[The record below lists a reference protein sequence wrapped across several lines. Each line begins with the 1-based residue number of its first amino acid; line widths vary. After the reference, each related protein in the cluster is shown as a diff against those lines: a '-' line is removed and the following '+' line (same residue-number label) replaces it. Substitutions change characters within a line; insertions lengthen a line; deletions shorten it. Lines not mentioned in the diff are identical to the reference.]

1 VIARLDC
8 GLMAKLMGSETASA
22 PLGIVKD
29 VFPLN
34 VTVCSVLGWIALTP
48 AAPWS
53 GRATVTAVMGRSFSP
68 KALEM
73 RIRIVLAPM
82 DVWTV

>member
-1 VIARLDC
+1 LIE
-8 GLMAKLMGSETASA
+8 KLMGSETANA

-34 VTVCSVLGWIALTP
+34 VTVWRVLGWIALTP

-53 GRATVTAVMGRSFSP
+53 GRATVTDVMGRLFSP
-68 KALEM
+68 KAFDM

-82 DVWTV
+82 DV